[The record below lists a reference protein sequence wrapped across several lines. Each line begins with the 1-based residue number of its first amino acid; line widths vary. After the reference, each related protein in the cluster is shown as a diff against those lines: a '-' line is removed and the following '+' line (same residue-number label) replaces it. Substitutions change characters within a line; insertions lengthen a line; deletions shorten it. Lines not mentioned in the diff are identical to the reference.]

1 MQWSGSRKYQKMVE
15 NVFSYI
21 TSLSRSTPNS
31 NKNAYWFPKAQ
42 GDIFRL
48 WKQKQ
53 KPYQTK
59 QKELEFGESNM
70 NQILKCLPLID

>member
-48 WKQKQ
+48 
-53 KPYQTK
+53 
-59 QKELEFGESNM
+59 F
-70 NQILKCLPLID
+70 